1 MKKWQYNTVRV
12 DCLPHRKWREIQ
24 QQPGTA
30 RPGNMLG
37 CCLISFHFL
46 WAIHSIRPVLLN
58 AGLPVSIY
66 RKIRDLFLVQSKYSM
81 AHAATFREGLIWKG
95 EWRGGD
101 K

>member
-1 MKKWQYNTVRV
+1 MMMKQ
-12 DCLPHRKWREIQ
+12 
-24 QQPGTA
+24 TA
-30 RPGNMLG
+30 RRRSAEDPATAADVEIEPCMPEQ
-37 CCLISFHFL
+37 SR
-46 WAIHSIRPVLLN
+46 AHSATEPIPDGAESVDGVHVLLN